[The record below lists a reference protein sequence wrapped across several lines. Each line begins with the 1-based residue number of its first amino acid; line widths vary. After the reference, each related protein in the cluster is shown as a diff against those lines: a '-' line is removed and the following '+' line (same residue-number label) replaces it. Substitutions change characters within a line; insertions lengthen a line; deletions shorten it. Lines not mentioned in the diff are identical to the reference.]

1 MKRKKVLNEYFDFTK
16 RSRLAIFTLIII
28 LIVSTFSPR
37 FFRLKKNKELSL
49 ADTAWIAAIKR
60 LEIKDGLNKEDSFEQ
75 DNPYNYQFDR
85 PEGHPVKPVTGELF
99 HFDPNTASIQEWERL
114 GIKDKT
120 IRTIQNYLEKGGH
133 FKTPE
138 DLKKIYGLRDDE
150 YQRLFPFIRIQGEV
164 KNSET
169 AGYKEPATYLSKR
182 SYTIADINTA
192 DTTAFISLPGIGS
205 KLATRIINFREKL
218 GGFYSIDQV
227 KETYGLP
234 DSTFQK
240 IKPYLQAN
248 SNAIKKININKATAD
263 ELKTHPYIKYN
274 IANPIIAY
282 RKQHGPFEKIEDI
295 KKVMVVT
302 DEMYEKISP
311 YLTTQ

>member
-1 MKRKKVLNEYFDFTK
+1 
-16 RSRLAIFTLIII
+16 
-28 LIVSTFSPR
+28 
-37 FFRLKKNKELSL
+37 
-49 ADTAWIAAIKR
+49 
-60 LEIKDGLNKEDSFEQ
+60 
-75 DNPYNYQFDR
+75 
-85 PEGHPVKPVTGELF
+85 
-99 HFDPNTASIQEWERL
+99 
-114 GIKDKT
+114 
-120 IRTIQNYLEKGGH
+120 
-133 FKTPE
+133 
-138 DLKKIYGLRDDE
+138 
-150 YQRLFPFIRIQGEV
+150 
-164 KNSET
+164 
-169 AGYKEPATYLSKR
+169 
-182 SYTIADINTA
+182 
-192 DTTAFISLPGIGS
+192 
-205 KLATRIINFREKL
+205 
-218 GGFYSIDQV
+218 
-227 KETYGLP
+227 LP